1 MPLEVVQP
9 ADPQIRTRVVERLHC
24 PADLMAPAAQRPT
37 VPPGAVITV
46 NAAGK
51 TWLAALSAV
60 VDALLDQIT
69 DAQAACS
76 AASVVDLAGLP

>member
-1 MPLEVVQP
+1 MEVVQP
-9 ADPQIRTRVVERLHC
+9 ADPQVRTRVVERLSC

-37 VPPGAVITV
+37 VPPGATITV
-46 NAAGK
+46 NGPGK
-51 TWLAALSAV
+51 SWLAAISAT

-76 AASVVDLAGLP
+76 AAQVVDPAGLP